1 MVRIRMSRI
10 GTTKK
15 PFYRVMV
22 ADRRK
27 PRDGSIIEQVGYYD
41 PRTEPKTL
49 KLDLARID
57 HWISVGA
64 QPSPTVARLIKKV
77 RETPAP
83 EVKA

>member
-1 MVRIRMSRI
+1 MVRIRLARL

-22 ADRRK
+22 ADHRK
-27 PRDGSIIEQVGYYD
+27 QPRGATIEQVGWYN
-41 PRTEPKTL
+41 PLTEPKQV
-49 KLDLARID
+49 KLDLERID

-64 QPSPTVARLIKKV
+64 QPSDTVKRIVKKY
-77 RETPAP
+77 RETAAA